1 MDGNNRWSKKKDI
14 SKFESYKLG
23 GNKIFKLAE
32 YIFSNYSQIN
42 YVSAFALSAHNLKRP
57 KKVLNIIFDLFD
69 FFLDNH
75 NKKNFNFNVKFIGN
89 LNIFNN
95 NIRKKIIDIEKINH
109 KSKKKL
115 ILFVNYSGTNDI
127 NESYDRFLKSKSK
140 TKKFNIENFISTK
153 EIPNPEILI
162 RTGGFKRVSDFM
174 LYNISFTEF
183 FFYKKLWPDF
193 NYADL
198 RNCISKFN
206 KIERKFG
213 S

>member
-1 MDGNNRWSKKKDI
+1 MDGNNRWSKKNDI

-57 KKVLNIIFDLFD
+57 KKVLNIIFDLFNY
-69 FFLDNH
+69 FLDNH
-75 NKKNFNFNVKFIGN
+75 SKRKFNYNIKFIGN
-89 LNIFNN
+89 LDIFNN
-95 NIRKKIIDIEKINH
+95 SIRKKIADIEKINY

-115 ILFVNYSGTNDI
+115 ILFINYSGKNDI
-127 NESYDRFLKSKSK
+127 YESYDRFLKSNLKA
-140 TKKFNIENFISTK
+140 KKFNIENFISTK
-153 EIPNPEILI
+153 DIPNPEILI
-162 RTGGFKRVSDFM
+162 RTGGFKRISDFM
-174 LYNISFTEF
+174 LYDISFTEF
-183 FFYKKLWPDF
+183 FFYNKLWPDF
-193 NYADL
+193 SYSDL
-198 RNCISKFN
+198 RNCINNFD